1 MVETGSP
8 SEHAGIGL
16 LEAFVGRGF
25 AAALQDGLRRSAPA
39 YAHGV
44 AHAAADRTAPRTRG
58 AVPAPRRAD
67 DGPADGVLRP
77 TEAVAVLRRFDERL
91 HAVLG
96 LVPSPDSEDDAVR
109 AVLNVYARRV
119 LEDAQTIATGAAPRI
134 VPHGPA
140 VPALAPALASAAGAL
155 LTECALR
162 HVLAST
168 PAAHAVSRATALVK
182 PLSQAIREHHAAASP
197 ALPSAPDGRAGDP
210 LAAEGALWHE
220 RRRLARELHDELG
233 TRLTEALRL
242 LELCAQRTEDR
253 HGHLDAAAASLRAA
267 VGQAGDL
274 ITGLRNDTA
283 LPTLRQAVEELAG
296 RAAPDAAP
304 PVTVVCT
311 GDERLMPT
319 AWRRELLLAVRECLR
334 NALAHAEAD
343 RITVTSRV
351 TRRWCHVRVKDDGI
365 GFLPDLDGLGTRGH
379 GLRSVKDRVEHIG
392 GRLSIESVVGEGT
405 TVDIHVPLRP
415 RP

>member
-1 MVETGSP
+1 M
-8 SEHAGIGL
+8 
-16 LEAFVGRGF
+16 GRGF

-39 YAHGV
+39 YTHGV
-44 AHAAADRTAPRTRG
+44 AHTVTSRTAPRTRG
-58 AVPAPRRAD
+58 AVPAPRRAEE
-67 DGPADGVLRP
+67 GPADGVLRP

-91 HAVLG
+91 PAVLG
-96 LVPSPDSEDDAVR
+96 LVPSPDSEDGAVR
-109 AVLNVYARRV
+109 TVLNVYARRV
-119 LEDAQTIATGAAPRI
+119 LEDAQGIATGAAPRI

-182 PLSQAIREHHAAASP
+182 PLSQAIREHHTAALRAPS
-197 ALPSAPDGRAGDP
+197 SAPGGGDGDP

-233 TRLTEALRL
+233 TRLSEALRL
-242 LELCAQRTEDR
+242 LECARRTEDR

-283 LPTLRQAVEELAG
+283 LPTLRQAVEELAD
-296 RAAPDAAP
+296 RTAPEAAP

-334 NALAHAEAD
+334 NGLVHAEAG

-351 TRRWCHVRVKDDGI
+351 TRRWCHVRVKDDGV
-365 GFLPDLDGLGTRGH
+365 GFVPDLDGPGARGH

-392 GRLSIESVVGEGT
+392 GRLSIESVVDEGT